1 MTEEQWDERTPVV
14 ILAEIR
20 KDIDHVR
27 IQLERIE
34 VQMVTKDEY
43 RPIKILVFGFVGI
56 ALTAIVGAL
65 FSIVINSSGSGV
77 PN

>member
-1 MTEEQWDERTPVV
+1 MTEEQWDEKSPVV

-27 IQLERIE
+27 MQLERIE

-77 PN
+77 SN